1 MSVLRR
7 LAEKRIGEALE
18 RGEFDN
24 LPGAGRPLD
33 LGEDAHVPCELRGI
47 YRVLKNS
54 GYLPPEIVL
63 GQEIRAASRQVAA
76 AATEQERVAAI
87 RRLDSL
93 RVNLESARGR
103 PLSLALEA
111 AYGERLL
118 DRLGARGGRQRRGD

>member
-7 LAEKRIGEALE
+7 LAEQRIAEALE
-18 RGEFDN
+18 RGEFDE

-33 LGEDAHVPCELRGI
+33 LGDDVLVPSELRAI

-54 GYLPPEIVL
+54 GYLPPELVL
-63 GQEIRAASRQVAA
+63 GQEIRAAHQRVAA
-76 AATEQERVAAI
+76 ATTEVERAAAV

-103 PLSLALEA
+103 PLSPALEA

-118 DRLGARGGRQRRGD
+118 DRLGARGDGYRSGD

>member
-7 LAEKRIGEALE
+7 LAERRIAEAIE

-33 LGEDAHVPCELRGI
+33 LGGDADVPSELRAI

-54 GYLPPEIVL
+54 GYLPQELTL
-63 GQEIRAASRQVAA
+63 GNEIRAARQRVEE
-76 AATEQERVAAI
+76 AATEDERAAAV

-103 PLSLALEA
+103 PLSPALEA
-111 AYGERLL
+111 DYGERLL
-118 DRLGARGGRQRRGD
+118 DRLGARRDGGQQGD